1 MPLADL
7 RMIFAKLKNNSTIA
21 IRNRRLKIGFKK
33 TKKQSFSANFF
44 ISKVYSQ
51 VITLSEV

>member
-21 IRNRRLKIGFKK
+21 IRNRRLKTGFKK
-33 TKKQSFSANFF
+33 TKKNSHFQPIFL
-44 ISKVYSQ
+44 SQ
-51 VITLSEV
+51 RSIPK